1 MRFWFVLAAMAAA
14 LFAQEWQTVTA
25 LNGVD
30 FTGLTPVKK
39 TTALKA
45 LRTMGCACGCDMK
58 VAECR
63 MKDPNCKVSRNL
75 SASIVDA
82 VKEGKGAAAA
92 IEAAKA
98 AKDRPV
104 QIPTEGAPVM
114 GPAN

>member
-1 MRFWFVLAAMAAA
+1 MRLWLIFGVVAAA
-14 LFAQEWQTVTA
+14 LFAQEWQTMTT
-25 LNGVD
+25 LTGVD

-63 MKDPNCKVSRNL
+63 MKDPSCKVSKNL

-82 VKEGKGAAAA
+82 VKEGKGATAA

-98 AKDRPV
+98 GKLRPG
-104 QIPTEGAPVM
+104 QIPQKGSP
-114 GPAN
+114 G